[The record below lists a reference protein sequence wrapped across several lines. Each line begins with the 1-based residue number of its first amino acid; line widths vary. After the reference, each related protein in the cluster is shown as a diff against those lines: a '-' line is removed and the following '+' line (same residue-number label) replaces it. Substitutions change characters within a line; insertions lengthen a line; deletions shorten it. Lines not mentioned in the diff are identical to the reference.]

1 MSNTLPIADKVINL
15 IGELPDKPRE
25 ALIWAYDEV
34 IGWKGKIA
42 KAPEFIRAMI
52 ANMLGHNIVKVLKD
66 HQIDSPMARYMTL
79 EFLKWAFNLDDG
91 WLPKWS
97 PVEE

>member
-1 MSNTLPIADKVINL
+1 MVNELPNADKIIEL
-15 IGELPDKPRE
+15 IGALPDKPRE
-25 ALIWAYDEV
+25 ALMWAYDEV
-34 IGWKGKIA
+34 IDWKKKVE
-42 KAPEFIRAMI
+42 KAPEFIRAII

-66 HQIDSPMARYMTL
+66 NQIDNPFARGMTL

-97 PVEE
+97 TVKE